1 MRIVVAGTG
10 YVGLV
15 TAVCLSEKGHHV
27 ICVDIDEHKIALMQQ
42 GISPIFEN
50 GLEEMMLRNR
60 ERLIFTTDYRSAY
73 RDADA
78 IIICVGTPEKKD
90 GSVNLAYVLNVAKEI
105 ARMAENDCVI
115 VLKSTAPI
123 GTSDKIEI
131 FVQENLKH
139 NVHIEVVA
147 NPEFLSQGT
156 AVKDTLGASRIIL
169 GVESDFAERV
179 MRTLYAD
186 FHLPIIVT
194 DRRSAEMIKYA
205 SNDFLALKIS
215 YINEIANLCESIGA
229 NIEDVALGMGL
240 DPRIGS
246 RFLQAGVGYGGSC
259 FPKDTKALHWLSNYY
274 DIELKTVK
282 AAIEVNEKQK
292 QKLIIKSRK
301 YYASFEGLTVAV
313 LGLSFKPN
321 TDDLR
326 DAPSLDNIPVFLE
339 DGAIVRAY
347 DPVGEKNYRKLHPLQ
362 IQYCRTIEETL
373 KDADICFI
381 FTEWDE
387 IKNFDIAKFGAL
399 MRNPIVLDGR
409 NCYTIK
415 DMEEMNVVYESIGR
429 KTVGKKMPE
438 SARCM

>member
-90 GSVNLAYVLNVAKEI
+90 GSVNLACVLNVAKEI

-139 NVHIEVVA
+139 NIHIEVVA

-179 MRTLYAD
+179 MRTL
-186 FHLPIIVT
+186 
-194 DRRSAEMIKYA
+194 
-205 SNDFLALKIS
+205 
-215 YINEIANLCESIGA
+215 
-229 NIEDVALGMGL
+229 
-240 DPRIGS
+240 
-246 RFLQAGVGYGGSC
+246 
-259 FPKDTKALHWLSNYY
+259 
-274 DIELKTVK
+274 
-282 AAIEVNEKQK
+282 
-292 QKLIIKSRK
+292 
-301 YYASFEGLTVAV
+301 
-313 LGLSFKPN
+313 
-321 TDDLR
+321 
-326 DAPSLDNIPVFLE
+326 
-339 DGAIVRAY
+339 
-347 DPVGEKNYRKLHPLQ
+347 
-362 IQYCRTIEETL
+362 
-373 KDADICFI
+373 
-381 FTEWDE
+381 
-387 IKNFDIAKFGAL
+387 
-399 MRNPIVLDGR
+399 
-409 NCYTIK
+409 
-415 DMEEMNVVYESIGR
+415 
-429 KTVGKKMPE
+429 
-438 SARCM
+438 